1 MKKIDNLLQNE
12 HVEWKKLGEVCEIL
26 NGYSFKSESYSFSG
40 IRVIRISDVQNGF
53 ISNKELKYYSSNNI
67 KEIERYLL
75 YEDDLVISL
84 TGNVGRVA
92 LIDKSILPAALNQR
106 VACIR
111 CPNQITSKY
120 LFHFLNQNLFEK
132 MAIQNSSGGG
142 QKNLSTI
149 WLNNYEI
156 PIPSLKT
163 QEKIVKT
170 LDKFTNCVTELQAEL
185 QARNKQYNYYRDKL
199 LSEEYLGKISKKI
212 DKLENKKYQLR
223 STTLG
228 DVGEFTRGNGLQKS
242 DFTYKGKPAI
252 HYGQIY
258 TKYGFSTD
266 KTISYVSDAT
276 YSKLRK
282 AKTNDILIA
291 TTSENIED
299 VGKSTVWLGKEEI
312 GFSGDMYSYSTNENS
327 KYIAYYFQTEEF
339 HKQKARK
346 ISGTKLIRIHGDD
359 MKKFCIT
366 LPSLE
371 IQEKIVEILD
381 KFQSMLSDT
390 QGLLPKEI
398 EQRKKQYEYY
408 REKLLTFN
416 TICDSKQASKII
428 PTNYFTILK
437 EAANIVDVELYAV
450 KWKSLGEI
458 GKFENGTGMPKTM
471 FSMSETIGAIHY
483 GHIYTK
489 YNMFVYNPIVNVS
502 TENAKKLKKVNQGDL
517 VIAKTSENVEDI
529 MKTVAYLGEGQVV
542 TGGHAAIFS
551 HQENPKYLSYVF
563 NGASYLISQK
573 NKLAKGVKVIELS
586 ISDMEKIKIPLP
598 SLPVQEYIVSILDKF
613 DMLVNDISQGL
624 PKEIELRKKQY
635 EYYREKLFSFN
646 K

>member
-53 ISNKELKYYSSNNI
+53 ISNKEIKYYSSNNI

-199 LSEEYLGKISKKI
+199 LSEEYLIEISKNLYRLENYNEIKEFNFEDIIKIKNGKDWKTLDKGKIPVYGSGGKMNVYVNKCSYNKPTVLI
-212 DKLENKKYQLR
+212 PRKGSIENVFYLEEPFWNVDTIYYTEINEHEILPKY
-223 STTLG
+223 
-228 DVGEFTRGNGLQKS
+228 F
-242 DFTYKGKPAI
+242 
-252 HYGQIY
+252 
-258 TKYGFSTD
+258 
-266 KTISYVSDAT
+266 
-276 YSKLRK
+276 
-282 AKTNDILIA
+282 
-291 TTSENIED
+291 
-299 VGKSTVWLGKEEI
+299 
-312 GFSGDMYSYSTNENS
+312 
-327 KYIAYYFQTEEF
+327 YYFMENYDIKKLSVEATRPSVTHESLNKIKVKIP
-339 HKQKARK
+339 HKIVQN
-346 ISGTKLIRIHGDD
+346 
-359 MKKFCIT
+359 
-366 LPSLE
+366 
-371 IQEKIVEILD
+371 KIVEILD
-381 KFQSMLSDT
+381 KFQSLLSDT

-416 TICDSKQASKII
+416 AICDSKQASKQ
-428 PTNYFTILK
+428 
-437 EAANIVDVELYAV
+437 A
-450 KWKSLGEI
+450 
-458 GKFENGTGMPKTM
+458 
-471 FSMSETIGAIHY
+471 
-483 GHIYTK
+483 
-489 YNMFVYNPIVNVS
+489 
-502 TENAKKLKKVNQGDL
+502 
-517 VIAKTSENVEDI
+517 
-529 MKTVAYLGEGQVV
+529 
-542 TGGHAAIFS
+542 
-551 HQENPKYLSYVF
+551 
-563 NGASYLISQK
+563 
-573 NKLAKGVKVIELS
+573 
-586 ISDMEKIKIPLP
+586 
-598 SLPVQEYIVSILDKF
+598 
-613 DMLVNDISQGL
+613 
-624 PKEIELRKKQY
+624 R
-635 EYYREKLFSFN
+635 
-646 K
+646 